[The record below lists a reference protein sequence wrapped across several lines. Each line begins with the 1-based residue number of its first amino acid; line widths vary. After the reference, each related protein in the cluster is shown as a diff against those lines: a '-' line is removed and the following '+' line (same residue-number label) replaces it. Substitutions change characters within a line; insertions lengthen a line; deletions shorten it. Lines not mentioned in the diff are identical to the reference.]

1 MRRLILLRHGVT
13 EWNQDRRFQGH
24 EDVPLAPRGRQQA
37 AAAAAHLA
45 ALRPSLLWA
54 SDLSRARETAGYV
67 AAETGLVPVL
77 DDRLREIDVGDYQ
90 GLTHDEARER
100 FGPGPWDYADH
111 GGESNA
117 DLAARVCAPVEEA
130 AAALADGATGILA
143 FHGHAIRMAT
153 IGFLGWP
160 LEVVSTL
167 GALDNCAWVELT
179 DVPAGSSKSA
189 WRLVAYNAVTP
200 IS

>member
-1 MRRLILLRHGVT
+1 VRRLILLRHGLT
-13 EWNQDRRFQGH
+13 EWNQARRFQGH
-24 EDVPLAPRGRQQA
+24 EDVPLAPLGHRQA

-45 ALRPSLLWA
+45 ALRPSLLWS
-54 SDLSRARETAGYV
+54 SDLARARETAGYV
-67 AAETGLVPVL
+67 AAATGLEPVL
-77 DDRLREIDVGDYQ
+77 DERLREIHVGDYQ

-100 FGPGPWDYADH
+100 FGPGPWDYAAH

-117 DLAARVCAPVEEA
+117 DLAARVSPRVAEA
-130 AAALADGATGILA
+130 AGSLADGETGVLVC
-143 FHGHAIRMAT
+143 HGHAIRLAA

-179 DVPAGSSKSA
+179 DVPAGPSGST
-189 WRLVAYNAVTP
+189 WRLITYNGVTP